1 MFKPMTSTQQTNLH
15 HKPSLD
21 LFINQKSSF
30 CMSVLWYGWDG
41 FGTLF
46 VLNLQISHIW
56 GLEQPT
62 NEDSLYYTKIS
73 FDVDTTSNI
82 VRWFVDQFLLLKVCF
97 CISAEVRLQT
107 RQSQCQEEHIQL
119 VSTTHQQPTL
129 TSPNIA
135 TCKHRLL
142 LVWAS
147 FYWWCNK
154 PTTTSLEFS
163 ACGALN
169 LMDFLLSTELVLY
182 CVYIFSIAMM

>member
-1 MFKPMTSTQQTNLH
+1 M
-15 HKPSLD
+15 
-21 LFINQKSSF
+21 
-30 CMSVLWYGWDG
+30 
-41 FGTLF
+41 
-46 VLNLQISHIW
+46 
-56 GLEQPT
+56 PT

-73 FDVDTTSNI
+73 FDVDTTSNN

-147 FYWWCNK
+147 FYLWCNK

-169 LMDFLLSTELVLY
+169 LMDLLQMWWIRGITKKTLTCRPY
-182 CVYIFSIAMM
+182 KFSVDTWLSDFCSNRQNFRHKTKGIYSNIGIEIYYHHQEP